1 MEKIYKRPE
10 SMQKRATGYCPG
22 CLHGVANKL
31 ICGLIDEF
39 GIADNTVAVQP
50 IGCGALLCWTIDT
63 DQIISLHGRAPAT
76 ATGIK
81 RSAPEKFVFVYQGD
95 GDLASIGLAEIMHC
109 ANRGENLTVIF
120 INNSIFGMTGGQMAP
135 TTLMGQKATTAQD
148 GRTPLQGYPMH
159 MCEIIN
165 QLTAPVYIE
174 RCALDSPAHVL
185 TAEKAIR
192 KGFRNQLE
200 HKGFSFIE
208 LLSNCPTNWGMSP
221 VKSLEFMRN
230 ETMKEF
236 PLGVFRDRSAED
248 A

>member
-22 CLHGVANKL
+22 CLHGVANKI

-81 RSAPEKFVFVYQGD
+81 RSAPEKFVLVYQGD

-185 TAEKAIR
+185 AAEKAIR

-236 PLGVFRDRSAED
+236 PLGAFRDRSAEE

>member
-10 SMQKRATGYCPG
+10 ALQKRPSGYCPG
-22 CLHGVANKL
+22 CLHGVATKL
-31 ICGLIDEF
+31 IAELIDEF
-39 GIADNTVAVQP
+39 GIVDETVSVQP
-50 IGCGALLCWTIDT
+50 IGCGALMSMTINT
-63 DQIISLHGRAPAT
+63 DQLISLHGRAPAT

-109 ANRGENLTVIF
+109 ANRGENLTVVF
-120 INNSIFGMTGGQMAP
+120 VNNSIFGMTGGQMAP
-135 TTLMGQKATTAQD
+135 TTLMGQKATTAKD

-159 MCEIIN
+159 ICEILN
-165 QLTAPVYIE
+165 QLEAPIYIE
-174 RCALDSPAHVL
+174 RCALDSPAHVQ
-185 TAEKAIR
+185 AAKKAIR
-192 KGFRNQLE
+192 KGFQNQLDK
-200 HKGFSFIE
+200 KGFSFIE

-236 PLGVFRDRSAED
+236 PLGVIRDRSQEEA
-248 A
+248 

>member
-22 CLHGVANKL
+22 CLHGVANKI

-185 TAEKAIR
+185 AAEKAIR

-236 PLGVFRDRSAED
+236 PLGAFRDRSAEE

>member
-22 CLHGVANKL
+22 CLHGVANKI

-135 TTLMGQKATTAQD
+135 TTLMGQKVTTAQD

-185 TAEKAIR
+185 AAEKAIR

-236 PLGVFRDRSAED
+236 PLGAFRDRSAEE